1 MSEPEGRGGPW
12 TESDE
17 GRGRLESG
25 PEASAE
31 NTAERDRLARTL
43 RDTRLQ
49 LAMTQARLSALEDS
63 ATLTLG
69 RTLVRAARRPWSRGV
84 QLPLDLIRL
93 WRERGGV
100 TGPGAAALAL
110 ASAQLSDLSGVGER
124 FLSALTAPGLGA
136 PGAEVTAPG
145 LVVTGVL
152 STQSCATLAPTL
164 SSITSASC

>member
-12 TESDE
+12 TEERGPSDE
-17 GRGRLESG
+17 GPPPQAARSAEGRPESA
-25 PEASAE
+25 PEAGVEQSLA
-31 NTAERDRLARTL
+31 AERDRLARTL

-93 WRERGGV
+93 WRERGGL
-100 TGPGAAALAL
+100 TGPAAATLAL
-110 ASAQLSDLSGVGER
+110 ASAQLNDLAGGGSG
-124 FLSALTAPGLGA
+124 
-136 PGAEVTAPG
+136 
-145 LVVTGVL
+145 
-152 STQSCATLAPTL
+152 SCRR
-164 SSITSASC
+164 